1 MEGLGHAGGSAEAV
15 VGSIKIGE
23 AIGDEDGRQD
33 EEPALAHLGLHPG
46 CLIKR
51 IGGRI
56 LHDGFHGLIIIV
68 AERAGLGD
76 DGMRCWVLRA

>member
-1 MEGLGHAGGSAEAV
+1 
-15 VGSIKIGE
+15 
-23 AIGDEDGRQD
+23 
-33 EEPALAHLGLHPG
+33 LHPG
-46 CLIKR
+46 RLIKR